1 LQIGE
6 VGQRFSAKKFEDV
19 EHVPGLDSSQG
30 AEQVENEAEGAGSS
44 RRESKELKEGEE
56 GWSITFEQFY
66 ASILTEPSLV
76 DNFSERF
83 DVENLLK
90 EYSSFGRPRVS
101 SVETKDNSRSVFYV

>member
-1 LQIGE
+1 MQIGE
-6 VGQRFSAKKFEDV
+6 VGQRFSAKKAEDV

-30 AEQVENEAEGAGSS
+30 AEQVENGADGAGSS

-76 DNFSERF
+76 DNFSQRF
-83 DVENLLK
+83 DVEV
-90 EYSSFGRPRVS
+90 GRA
-101 SVETKDNSRSVFYV
+101 DW